1 MKEGILIKREGE
13 RECLT
18 ALAAMPGT
26 GPGTLR
32 TLFEKCGTATTIWYE
47 GERDE
52 RLPEKF
58 RRALVS
64 WRTMYSF
71 EQTKE
76 NLKKYEAVVLTWD
89 DESYPELLRCTVSL

>member
-32 TLFEKCGTATTIWYE
+32 DLFEKCGTAATIWYE
-47 GERDE
+47 GEMDE

-64 WRTMYSF
+64 WRTRYSF
-71 EQTKE
+71 ERTKE
-76 NLKKYEAVVLTWD
+76 NLKKYEAVVMT
-89 DESYPELLRCTVSL
+89 

>member
-32 TLFEKCGTATTIWYE
+32 DLFEKCGTAGDVWYE

-52 RLPEKF
+52 DC
-58 RRALVS
+58 
-64 WRTMYSF
+64 
-71 EQTKE
+71 
-76 NLKKYEAVVLTWD
+76 LKIQGEPW
-89 DESYPELLRCTVSL
+89 